1 MRSRLLFFSLLICST
16 AGNIAVAQDFNC
28 GNVQSPLACS
38 ANPVVPIFS
47 DVDIAVQ
54 YGIKYAVK
62 NMLADISYKSTN
74 PYLDDCGNVVPYNC
88 KLDQGDMLVY
98 DVYYP
103 SDKTA
108 YHCYKNKPL
117 PAIVLFHGGG
127 FSDCNDSDLGGN
139 IDNYCREFA
148 KRGFV
153 AFDVHYR
160 SGRLKDPN
168 VVNGDVNNNYFSASA
183 FLATYRAFQD
193 GRGAIR
199 SIIAYQSSPT
209 PPVYSIDTD
218 NVLLEA

>member
-88 KLDQGDMLVY
+88 KLDQEICLFMMFIILLIKPPITVIRISR
-98 DVYYP
+98 YP
-103 SDKTA
+103 QLCFSWRR
-108 YHCYKNKPL
+108 
-117 PAIVLFHGGG
+117 LF
-127 FSDCNDSDLGGN
+127 
-139 IDNYCREFA
+139 
-148 KRGFV
+148 
-153 AFDVHYR
+153 
-160 SGRLKDPN
+160 
-168 VVNGDVNNNYFSASA
+168 
-183 FLATYRAFQD
+183 
-193 GRGAIR
+193 
-199 SIIAYQSSPT
+199 
-209 PPVYSIDTD
+209 
-218 NVLLEA
+218 